1 MFSFSSLLAS
11 TGLGSSSGLL
21 SLGSEELLVL
31 TLRPRFLTLIFFQV
45 VYSIL
50 KAHRRLNAAERE
62 IHGVHEHTL
71 NLFRDLL
78 VLELELIEFAAD

>member
-1 MFSFSSLLAS
+1 M
-11 TGLGSSSGLL
+11 
-21 SLGSEELLVL
+21 L

-45 VYSIL
+45 IYSIL
-50 KAHRRLNAAERE
+50 KAHTRLNTAERE

-78 VLELELIEFAAD
+78 VLELELIEFATNKFGLCLLGHELSRRLCH